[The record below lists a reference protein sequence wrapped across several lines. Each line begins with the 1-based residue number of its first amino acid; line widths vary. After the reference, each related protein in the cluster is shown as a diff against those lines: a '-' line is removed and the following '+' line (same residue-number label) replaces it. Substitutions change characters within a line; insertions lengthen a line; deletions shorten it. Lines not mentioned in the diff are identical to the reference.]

1 LDFVPRVREALLL
14 NERYA
19 LHAGADVSDGLSLDL
34 SHICEES
41 RVGAILDAADVPCNA
56 GVGLEQALSDGED
69 FELVLAAPPDE
80 VARMLAEQPLADVK
94 LTRIGYFTAEPGL
107 KLRNVDGGLR
117 ELVPRGFEH
126 RLDED

>member
-1 LDFVPRVREALLL
+1 
-14 NERYA
+14 
-19 LHAGADVSDGLSLDL
+19 
-34 SHICEES
+34 
-41 RVGAILDAADVPCNA
+41 
-56 GVGLEQALSDGED
+56 
-69 FELVLAAPPDE
+69 
-80 VARMLAEQPLADVK
+80 MLAEQPLADVK